1 MIDPATG
8 RKYLVDPVTGHRTP
22 YGQPQAAQT
31 HPQAPQQPAQ
41 APQRPPQAAPHPPQ
55 APQHPTQA
63 AQRPAQPAQRPP
75 LAAQRTPHAPQR
87 PPVNLA
93 ADSPAEALVPQRPPE
108 LPAHDEEEEY
118 SRPVL
123 RMFDGLLN
131 FVLIVLVAVAGF
143 FYFLKVEFDRPGP
156 LEISTIFVVPKGS
169 STTSI
174 ANRLTEEGIIS
185 DTRIFMASI
194 FYFMRLKGE
203 GTLKAGEYQF
213 DKHATMRE
221 VLNTLVDGKSVQYRI
236 TFPEGWTSEQIVK
249 RISANAELDGV
260 VSAIPPEGSLLPD
273 TYSFGTRDSKDDIL
287 ERMQAA
293 HRKFLAQVWDERDPD
308 IMVKTPEEAVIL
320 ASIVEKET
328 GVAEER
334 PRIAAVFN
342 NRLRKGMR
350 LQSDPTIIYGIFGGS
365 GNRDHPITRD
375 ELKEKNPYN
384 TYQINGLPPTPIG
397 NPGRAAIEAVLK
409 PAKTD
414 ELYFVADGTG
424 GHDFSKTL
432 AEHNKKV
439 AKWRKIEREIRARQK
454 AEEEAA
460 KLAAERGM
468 LLPEGEDGLTG
479 TGGPVGW
486 PQRNPVR

>member
-1 MIDPATG
+1 M
-8 RKYLVDPVTGHRTP
+8 
-22 YGQPQAAQT
+22 
-31 HPQAPQQPAQ
+31 
-41 APQRPPQAAPHPPQ
+41 
-55 APQHPTQA
+55 
-63 AQRPAQPAQRPP
+63 
-75 LAAQRTPHAPQR
+75 
-87 PPVNLA
+87 
-93 ADSPAEALVPQRPPE
+93 PQRPPE
-108 LPAHDEEEEY
+108 LPPQDDEEEND
-118 SRPVL
+118 RPFL
-123 RMFDGLLN
+123 RILDGLLN
-131 FVLIVLVAVAGF
+131 FALIAACVAAAF
-143 FYFLKVEFDRPGP
+143 FYFLRVEFDRPGP
-156 LEISTIFVVPKGS
+156 LQVSTIFAVPKGA

-174 ANRLTEEGIIS
+174 ANRLTQEGVIT
-185 DTRIFMASI
+185 DRRIFMAAI

-221 VLNTLVDGKSVQYRI
+221 VLNTLVDGKSVQYKI
-236 TFPEGWTSEQIVK
+236 TFPEGWTSQRIAK

-260 VSAIPPEGSLLPD
+260 VTVIPPEGSLLPD
-273 TYSFGTRDSKDDIL
+273 TYSFGTKDSKDDIL
-287 ERMQAA
+287 QRMQAA
-293 HRKFLAQVWDERDPD
+293 HQKFLAQVWEERDPD

-328 GVAEER
+328 GIAEER
-334 PRIAAVFN
+334 PRIAAVFH

-350 LQSDPTIIYGIFGGS
+350 LQSDPTIIYGLFGGA

-375 ELKEKNPYN
+375 ELKQKTPYN

-409 PAKTD
+409 PAKTN

-424 GHDFSKTL
+424 GHDFSTTL

-468 LLPEGEDGLTG
+468 LLPEGEDGLTPPG
-479 TGGPVGW
+479 APIGW

>member
-1 MIDPATG
+1 MPAS
-8 RKYLVDPVTGHRTP
+8 
-22 YGQPQAAQT
+22 
-31 HPQAPQQPAQ
+31 
-41 APQRPPQAAPHPPQ
+41 
-55 APQHPTQA
+55 
-63 AQRPAQPAQRPP
+63 
-75 LAAQRTPHAPQR
+75 
-87 PPVNLA
+87 LA

-108 LPAHDEEEEY
+108 LPAQDDDDEND
-118 SRPVL
+118 RPIL
-123 RMFDGLLN
+123 RMCDGLLN
-131 FVLIVLVAVAGF
+131 FVLIVLVAVASF
-143 FYFLKVEFDRPGP
+143 FYFLRVEFDRPGP

-174 ANRLTEEGIIS
+174 ANRLTEEGVIT
-185 DTRIFMASI
+185 DTRIFMAAI
-194 FYFMRLKGE
+194 FYFMRVKGE

-213 DKHATMRE
+213 DKRATMRQ

-236 TFPEGWTSEQIVK
+236 TFPEGWTSQQIVN
-249 RISANAELDGV
+249 RIAANAELDGV
-260 VSAIPPEGSLLPD
+260 VTAIPPEGSLLPD

-287 ERMQAA
+287 KRMQAA
-293 HRKFLAQVWDERDPD
+293 HNKFLAQVWAERDPG

-350 LQSDPTIIYGIFGGS
+350 LQSDPTIIYGIFGGA
-365 GNRDHPITRD
+365 GNRDHPITRA

-384 TYQINGLPPTPIG
+384 TYQIDGLPPTPIG

-409 PAKTD
+409 PAQTD

-454 AEEEAA
+454 AEAEAA
-460 KLAAERGM
+460 KLASERGM
-468 LLPEGEDGLTG
+468 LLPEGEDGLTPV
-479 TGGPVGW
+479 GGPIGW